1 MHAYERKER
10 ITEMTKLLKKYLP
23 TIMAVAAIVSF
34 VGAILVLAIPVA
46 RTDVPYKQVLGTMI
60 AVFMFL
66 LAGLI
71 AIYLWLNRDT
81 EPNFFLFD
89 RQKKRNIS
97 IDDLTFKFAN
107 ERLSFLLTTVSQ
119 SAEDLWH
126 EDVLENE
133 LKLGYRKVYRPLI
146 AYKMLYDLADKNVDS
161 YWEYLQTATPETVLS
176 IARALEQAGET
187 EMVKAF
193 VFIMENYRGEPAK
206 IRNFV
211 LGNQKYIRGRIMAYI
226 KRNIEL
232 FY

>member
-1 MHAYERKER
+1 
-10 ITEMTKLLKKYLP
+10 MTSILKKYLP
-23 TIMAVAAIVSF
+23 TIMVAAAVISF
-34 VGAILVLAIPVA
+34 IGAILILVIPVA
-46 RTDVPYKQVLGTMI
+46 RADVPYKRVLGIII

-66 LAGLI
+66 LAALI

-89 RQKKRNIS
+89 RQRKRNIPL
-97 IDDLTFKFAN
+97 DDLTFKFAN

-119 SAEDLWH
+119 SPEDLWNK
-126 EDVLENE
+126 DVLENE

-161 YWEYLQTATPETVLS
+161 YWEYLLTATPETVLS

-187 EMVKAF
+187 EMPKTF
-193 VFIMENYRGEPAK
+193 VFIMENYRGDPDK
-206 IRNFV
+206 IRNFIS
-211 LGNQKYIRGRIMAYI
+211 GNQKYIRGRIMAYI

>member
-1 MHAYERKER
+1 M
-10 ITEMTKLLKKYLP
+10 ISILKKHLP

-34 VGAILVLAIPVA
+34 IGAILVLVFPV
-46 RTDVPYKQVLGTMI
+46 RTADVPYKQVLGIII

-66 LAGLI
+66 LSALMGV
-71 AIYLWLNRDT
+71 YLWLNRDT

-119 SAEDLWH
+119 SPEDLWH

-133 LKLGYRKVYRPLI
+133 LKLGYRKIYRPLI

-161 YWEYLQTATPETVLS
+161 YWEYLQTATPDTVLS

-193 VFIMENYRGEPAK
+193 IFIMENYRGEPAK

-211 LGNQKYIRGRIMAYI
+211 IGNQKYIRGRIMAYI

>member
-1 MHAYERKER
+1 MKKWLPIVLSIVAIASIVIAFVLFFVAVPRADGVAYKR
-10 ITEMTKLLKKYLP
+10 
-23 TIMAVAAIVSF
+23 
-34 VGAILVLAIPVA
+34 
-46 RTDVPYKQVLGTMI
+46 VLGVI
-60 AVFMFL
+60 AGILFVFLALLSAYYIFL
-66 LAGLI
+66 MQD
-71 AIYLWLNRDT
+71 R
-81 EPNFFLFD
+81 ESNFFLFD
-89 RQKKRNIS
+89 RQRKRNIS

-161 YWEYLQTATPETVLS
+161 YWEYLLTATPETVLS
-176 IARALEQAGET
+176 IARALEQAGEK

-193 VFIMENYRGEPAK
+193 IFIMENYRGEPAK

>member
-1 MHAYERKER
+1 M
-10 ITEMTKLLKKYLP
+10 ISILKKYLP
-23 TIMAVAAIVSF
+23 TIMAVAAVVSF
-34 VGAILVLAIPVA
+34 VGAILILVIPVA
-46 RTDVPYKQVLGTMI
+46 RADVPYKQVLGTII
-60 AVFMFL
+60 AIFMFL
-66 LAGLI
+66 LSALI

-89 RQKKRNIS
+89 RQRKRNIPL
-97 IDDLTFKFAN
+97 DDLTFKFAN

-119 SAEDLWH
+119 SPEDLWNK
-126 EDVLENE
+126 DVLENE

-161 YWEYLQTATPETVLS
+161 YWEYLLTATPETVLS

-187 EMVKAF
+187 EMPKTF
-193 VFIMENYRGEPAK
+193 VFIMENYRGDPDK
-206 IRNFV
+206 IKNFIS
-211 LGNQKYIRGRIMAYI
+211 GNQKYIRGRIMAYI

>member
-1 MHAYERKER
+1 
-10 ITEMTKLLKKYLP
+10 MTSILKKYLP
-23 TIMAVAAIVSF
+23 TIMAVAAVVSF
-34 VGAILVLAIPVA
+34 VGAILILAIPVA
-46 RTDVPYKQVLGTMI
+46 RADVPYKRVLGIII

-66 LAGLI
+66 LSALI

-89 RQKKRNIS
+89 RQRKRNIS

-107 ERLSFLLTTVSQ
+107 ERLTFLLTTVSQ
-119 SAEDLWH
+119 SAEGLWH
-126 EDVLENE
+126 DDVLENE

-146 AYKMLYDLADKNVDS
+146 AYKMLYDLADKNIDS
-161 YWEYLQTATPETVLS
+161 YWEYLLTATPETVLS
-176 IARALEQAGET
+176 IAHALEQAGET

-193 VFIMENYRGEPAK
+193 VFIMENYRGDPAK
-206 IRNFV
+206 IRNFI

>member
-1 MHAYERKER
+1 M
-10 ITEMTKLLKKYLP
+10 ISILKKHLP
-23 TIMAVAAIVSF
+23 TIMAVAAIVSLI
-34 VGAILVLAIPVA
+34 GAILVLVFPV
-46 RTDVPYKQVLGTMI
+46 RTADVPYKQILGIII

-66 LAGLI
+66 LSALMGV
-71 AIYLWLNRDT
+71 YLWLNRDT

-119 SAEDLWH
+119 SPEDLWH

-161 YWEYLQTATPETVLS
+161 YWEYLLTATSETVLS
-176 IARALEQAGET
+176 IARALEQAGEK

-193 VFIMENYRGEPAK
+193 IFIMENYRGEPAK

-211 LGNQKYIRGRIMAYI
+211 IGNQKYIRGRIMAYI

>member
-1 MHAYERKER
+1 
-10 ITEMTKLLKKYLP
+10 MTSILKKYLP
-23 TIMAVAAIVSF
+23 TIMAVAAVISF

-46 RTDVPYKQVLGTMI
+46 RADVPYKQVLGIII
-60 AVFMFL
+60 AVFMFIL
-66 LAGLI
+66 SALI
-71 AIYLWLNRDT
+71 AVYLWLNRDT

-119 SAEDLWH
+119 SHEELWR

-161 YWEYLQTATPETVLS
+161 YWEYLQTSTPETVLS

>member
-1 MHAYERKER
+1 
-10 ITEMTKLLKKYLP
+10 MTSILKKYLP
-23 TIMAVAAIVSF
+23 TIMAIAAIVSF

-46 RTDVPYKQVLGTMI
+46 RTNVPYKQVLGIII

-89 RQKKRNIS
+89 RQRKRNIS

-119 SAEDLWH
+119 SAEDLWK

-161 YWEYLQTATPETVLS
+161 YWEYLQTATPETILS

-187 EMVKAF
+187 EMPKTF
-193 VFIMENYRGEPAK
+193 VFIMENYRGEPNK
-206 IRNFV
+206 IRNFII
-211 LGNQKYIRGRIMAYI
+211 GNQKYIRGRIMAYI
-226 KRNIEL
+226 KRNIEM

>member
-1 MHAYERKER
+1 
-10 ITEMTKLLKKYLP
+10 MTSILKKYLP
-23 TIMAVAAIVSF
+23 TIMAIAAIVSF

-46 RTDVPYKQVLGTMI
+46 RTDVPYKQVLGIII

-89 RQKKRNIS
+89 RQRKRNIS

-119 SAEDLWH
+119 SAEDLWK

-161 YWEYLQTATPETVLS
+161 YWEYLQTATPETILS

-187 EMVKAF
+187 EMPKTF
-193 VFIMENYRGEPAK
+193 VFIMENYRGEPNK
-206 IRNFV
+206 IRNFII
-211 LGNQKYIRGRIMAYI
+211 GNQKYIRGRIMAYI
-226 KRNIEL
+226 KRNIEM

>member
-1 MHAYERKER
+1 M
-10 ITEMTKLLKKYLP
+10 
-23 TIMAVAAIVSF
+23 VAAAVISF
-34 VGAILVLAIPVA
+34 IGAILILVIPVA
-46 RTDVPYKQVLGTMI
+46 RADVPYKRVLGIII

-66 LAGLI
+66 LAALI

-89 RQKKRNIS
+89 RQRKRNIPL
-97 IDDLTFKFAN
+97 DDLTFKFAN

-119 SAEDLWH
+119 SPEDLWNK
-126 EDVLENE
+126 DVLENE

-161 YWEYLQTATPETVLS
+161 YWEYLLTATPETVLS

-187 EMVKAF
+187 EMPKTF
-193 VFIMENYRGEPAK
+193 VFIMENYRGDPDK
-206 IRNFV
+206 IRNFIS
-211 LGNQKYIRGRIMAYI
+211 GNQKYIRGRIMAYI

>member
-1 MHAYERKER
+1 
-10 ITEMTKLLKKYLP
+10 MTSILKKYLP
-23 TIMAVAAIVSF
+23 TIMVAAAVISF
-34 VGAILVLAIPVA
+34 IGAILILVIPVA
-46 RTDVPYKQVLGTMI
+46 RADVPYKRVLGIII
-60 AVFMFL
+60 AVFMSL
-66 LAGLI
+66 LAALI

-89 RQKKRNIS
+89 RQRKRNIPL
-97 IDDLTFKFAN
+97 DDLTFKFAN

-119 SAEDLWH
+119 SPEDLWNK
-126 EDVLENE
+126 DVLENE

-161 YWEYLQTATPETVLS
+161 YWEYLLTATPETVLS

-187 EMVKAF
+187 EMPKTF
-193 VFIMENYRGEPAK
+193 VFIMENYRGDPDK
-206 IRNFV
+206 IRNFIS
-211 LGNQKYIRGRIMAYI
+211 GNQKYIRGRIMAYI

>member
-1 MHAYERKER
+1 MS
-10 ITEMTKLLKKYLP
+10 LLKKKLP
-23 TIMAVAAIVSF
+23 VIMAVAAVVAFI
-34 VGAILVLAIPVA
+34 GAILMFIFPVLQA
-46 RTDVPYKQVLGTMI
+46 TETYKRVFGIIIMLLMLAFCGLAVL
-60 AVFMFL
+60 
-66 LAGLI
+66 
-71 AIYLWLNRDT
+71 YLWLGRDT

-89 RQKKRNIS
+89 RQRKRNIPL
-97 IDDLTFKFAN
+97 DDLTFKFAN

-119 SAEDLWH
+119 SPEELWR

-133 LKLGYRKVYRPLI
+133 LKLGYRKIYRPLI
-146 AYKMLYDLADKNVDS
+146 AYKMLYDLADKNIDS
-161 YWEYLQTATPETVLS
+161 YWEYLLTATPETILS